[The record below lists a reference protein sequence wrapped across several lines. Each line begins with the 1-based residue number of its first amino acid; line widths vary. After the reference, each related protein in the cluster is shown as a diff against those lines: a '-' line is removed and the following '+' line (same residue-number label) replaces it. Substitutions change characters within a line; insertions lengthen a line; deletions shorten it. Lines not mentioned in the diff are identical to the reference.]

1 MTAGST
7 ATVPQVGTLHRGRA
21 FAAAV
26 AGLTATF
33 VATSSP
39 IPLYNT
45 YRAEQ
50 GFTNADIS
58 LTVVAYFAGTI
69 LTLLTLSRLPN
80 HLGRKPVAVATMA
93 VLAVG
98 AFLLMNVTSLAVLV
112 AGRFLMGLGAGLAS
126 SGLTA
131 YIVDAAPTTPPW
143 LPSVASSQAPNLGL
157 TIGAIGSGALV
168 QYGPWPRGLVYAA
181 VIVMLAACAVWIASS
196 PETVTPVPGLWR
208 SLRPRVSF
216 PRRVRHLLPVATAV
230 VFSTW
235 ATGAFYQ
242 AFVPALTIEKLG
254 TRNALV
260 MGLVF
265 SAYMAPA
272 VLGAPIGGRFR
283 PQTAQRIGMLT
294 FLVAM
299 TGIVGGLAVSNLPLF
314 IVASIVGGTGQG
326 IAVSA
331 SIRGL
336 LHGSQPTDRAPIFGG
351 IYLLSYAGAA
361 IPSFI
366 SGQLSRTYS
375 PFQLA
380 IGYGVVALL
389 ATLVTLVFAKAP
401 ERAGVEA

>member
-1 MTAGST
+1 
-7 ATVPQVGTLHRGRA
+7 
-21 FAAAV
+21 
-26 AGLTATF
+26 
-33 VATSSP
+33 
-39 IPLYNT
+39 
-45 YRAEQ
+45 
-50 GFTNADIS
+50 
-58 LTVVAYFAGTI
+58 
-69 LTLLTLSRLPN
+69 
-80 HLGRKPVAVATMA
+80 
-93 VLAVG
+93 
-98 AFLLMNVTSLAVLV
+98 
-112 AGRFLMGLGAGLAS
+112 
-126 SGLTA
+126 
-131 YIVDAAPTTPPW
+131 
-143 LPSVASSQAPNLGL
+143 
-157 TIGAIGSGALV
+157 
-168 QYGPWPRGLVYAA
+168 
-181 VIVMLAACAVWIASS
+181 
-196 PETVTPVPGLWR
+196 
-208 SLRPRVSF
+208 
-216 PRRVRHLLPVATAV
+216 VATAV

-299 TGIVGGLAVSNLPLF
+299 TGIVSGLALSNLPLF

-336 LHGSQPTDRAPIFGG
+336 LHGSRPDDRAPIFGG

-389 ATLVTLVFAKAP
+389 ATLVTLLFAKPP